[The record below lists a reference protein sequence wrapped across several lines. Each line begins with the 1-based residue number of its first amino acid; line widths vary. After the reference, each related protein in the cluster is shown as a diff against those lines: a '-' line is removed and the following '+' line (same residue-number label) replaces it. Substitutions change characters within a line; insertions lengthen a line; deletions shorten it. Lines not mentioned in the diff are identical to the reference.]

1 MEQLREQHA
10 VGEEIA
16 EALTQGSL
24 TTGVDEEE
32 LEDELAELQ
41 QEELDNKMLKT
52 GTVPVGDRVDRLP
65 VAREYDSTPFRETE
79 FADTCHSDET
89 GGRRGRRR
97 GAEEATGRNG
107 DVRATRDLRRNS
119 AFGSKC
125 VCLFVAFGSAY
136 SMSFGCR

>member
-1 MEQLREQHA
+1 MKNASKAMKNIHGGLTIEKVDETMEQLREQHA

-24 TTGVDEEE
+24 STGVDEEE

-65 VAREYDSTPFRETE
+65 VAREYSLVTFQCR
-79 FADTCHSDET
+79 ALANNS
-89 GGRRGRRR
+89 
-97 GAEEATGRNG
+97 A
-107 DVRATRDLRRNS
+107 ATRRVEEEDEEEELKKLQ
-119 AFGSKC
+119 AEM
-125 VCLFVAFGSAY
+125 AI
-136 SMSFGCR
+136 